1 MADFVS
7 SLVTFASDHRSL
19 AYLLAFAL
27 AASESVPVF
36 GALVPGTATIVALAA
51 LVPDG
56 ALAVWPLI
64 TATTAGAVAGDGLA
78 YGIGHRCKDAARQI
92 WPLRRNPALVDQGV
106 AFIARHGGKAI
117 LIARFTPGVRAV
129 VPLAAGI
136 LGMPGFRFYG
146 VNALS
151 ALIWGPSHI
160 AIGVAIGLSL
170 VSFETTRGWIAALV
184 GAVFAMV
191 CLILWAAP
199 RLTRQVSPRRTPT
212 KRQEQNG
219 E

>member
-7 SLVTFASDHRSL
+7 SLVAFASDHRGL

-78 YGIGHRCKDAARQI
+78 YRIGHRCKDAARQI
-92 WPLRRNPALVDQGV
+92 WPLRRNPTLVDKGT
-106 AFIARHGGKAI
+106 AFIARRGGKA
-117 LIARFTPGVRAV
+117 
-129 VPLAAGI
+129 
-136 LGMPGFRFYG
+136 
-146 VNALS
+146 
-151 ALIWGPSHI
+151 
-160 AIGVAIGLSL
+160 
-170 VSFETTRGWIAALV
+170 
-184 GAVFAMV
+184 
-191 CLILWAAP
+191 
-199 RLTRQVSPRRTPT
+199 
-212 KRQEQNG
+212 
-219 E
+219 